1 MKYIDVSQ
9 WQGTVD
15 WEKVKGHVDGVILRA
30 GYSSKGKA
38 DTQFARNASEC
49 NRLGIPIGAYW
60 FSYAKSV
67 TEAEKEAAHLL
78 AAVEPYRMELPLCY
92 DFEYDSVSNAQAQG
106 VAVTKAVATS
116 FVTAFCEEIERG
128 GYWALNYTNLDFLS
142 RMFDP
147 KLTERF
153 GLWLAA
159 WKLSGG
165 ADLSDPPRKC
175 DIWQWGGSTV
185 PGISGSV
192 DTDES
197 YRDFPKLIRAAGLN
211 HLVEDPAQT
220 ALRWAQGLG
229 IVTGET
235 ATDKAIALALWRY
248 HGVMAPED
256 GKTLSGL
263 LEG

>member
-9 WQGTVD
+9 WQGVID
-15 WEKVKGHVDGVILRA
+15 WERVKGNIDGAILRA
-30 GYSSKGKA
+30 GYGSKGKA
-38 DTQFARNASEC
+38 DTQFARNAAEC
-49 NRLGIPIGAYW
+49 NRLGIPCGAYW

-67 TEAEKEAAHLL
+67 AEAKAEARHLL

-106 VAVTKAVATS
+106 VQITKAVATS

-142 RMFDP
+142 RMFEP
-147 KLTERF
+147 QLTQRF

-165 ADLSDPPRKC
+165 TDLSDPPRAC

-185 PGISGSV
+185 PGISGNV

-197 YRDFPKLIRAAGLN
+197 YRDFPTLIRAAGLN
-211 HLVEDPAQT
+211 HLTSPEAD
-220 ALRWAQGLG
+220 ALRWAQERG
-229 IVTGET
+229 IVTGDSE
-235 ATDKAIALALWRY
+235 TDKKIALALWRY
-248 HGVMAPED
+248 D
-256 GKTLSGL
+256 GQLKS
-263 LEG
+263 